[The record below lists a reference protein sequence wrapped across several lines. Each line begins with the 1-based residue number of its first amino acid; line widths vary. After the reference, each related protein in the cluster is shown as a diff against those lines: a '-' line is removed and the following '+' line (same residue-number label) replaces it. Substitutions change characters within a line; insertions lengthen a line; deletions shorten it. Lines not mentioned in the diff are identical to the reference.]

1 MDEDTAIQELNPTS
15 KFGNPLVLFDG
26 KVYRKDKEVDEK
38 WYMRCNVCGVGR
50 IKYNT
55 ETGEGEYGRTRCDN
69 DCTNTPSYALSMQV
83 QL

>member
-50 IKYNT
+50 IKYKNF
-55 ETGEGEYGRTRCDN
+55 R
-69 DCTNTPSYALSMQV
+69 
-83 QL
+83 